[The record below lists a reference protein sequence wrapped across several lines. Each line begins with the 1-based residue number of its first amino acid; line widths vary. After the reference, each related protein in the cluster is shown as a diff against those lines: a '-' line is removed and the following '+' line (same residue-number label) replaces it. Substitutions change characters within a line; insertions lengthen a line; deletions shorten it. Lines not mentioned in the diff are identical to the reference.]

1 MARPKK
7 KERLTQTTF
16 RLSEAELRAIQEAAD
31 SWGVTPSH
39 FIRAAGSAVA
49 SSTPEEQADILRS
62 VNRQSGGAAIP
73 TAED

>member
-1 MARPKK
+1 MARSKK

-39 FIRAAGSAVA
+39 FSGRQVPRLHRQRLS
-49 SSTPEEQADILRS
+49 EQADILRS